1 MPFQGMFRGTTKVT
15 IDDKGRVVVPSQ
27 HRAELI
33 APAEGRVIVT
43 VHQDKCLLV
52 YTLPEWDRVEA
63 QLMAAPT
70 LNNPRALAV
79 QELLT
84 GRAQELVVD
93 SHGRLSLTPELRQYA
108 RLGRAAC
115 FVGMR
120 NRLALWDEQ
129 RWNAHIEQ
137 SIQTEQT
144 ATTPAE
150 GLAGL
155 SL

>member
-1 MPFQGMFRGTTKVT
+1 MFRGTTKVT

-27 HRAELI
+27 HRAELT

-43 VHQDKCLLV
+43 VDQDKCLLI
-52 YTLPEWDRVEA
+52 YALPEWERVESE
-63 QLMAAPT
+63 LMAAPS

-79 QELLT
+79 QRMLA
-84 GRAQELVVD
+84 GRAQEIVVD
-93 SHGRLSLTPELRQYA
+93 SHGRLSLTPELREA
-108 RLGRAAC
+108 VGLERAAC

-120 NRLALWDEQ
+120 HRLELWDEP
-129 RWNAHIEQ
+129 RWKLHIEN
-137 SIQTEQT
+137 SIKTEQA
-144 ATTPAE
+144 ATEPAP